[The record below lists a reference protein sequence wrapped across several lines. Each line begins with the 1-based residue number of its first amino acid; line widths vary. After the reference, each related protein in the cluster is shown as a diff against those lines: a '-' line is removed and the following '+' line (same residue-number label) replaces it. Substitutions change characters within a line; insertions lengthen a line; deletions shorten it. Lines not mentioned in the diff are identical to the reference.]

1 MKKIIIGI
9 LFSFNAFAGY
19 ECELKLAHTEDLYK
33 TIAQANISATDRDL
47 RTIHLKEFFIEEK
60 TKRKTIS
67 VSVQAAMVGWAGEEE
82 VAVAVFRRSVK
93 NFSIETTSLNRKL
106 SIKGSEAGSLWFEN
120 YKLDIKCNLVQ

>member
-1 MKKIIIGI
+1 MKKIIIGLLI
-9 LFSFNAFAGY
+9 SFNALAGY
-19 ECELKLAHTEDLYK
+19 ECELKLSHNEDLYK
-33 TIAQANISATDRDL
+33 TIAQAKISANDRDL

-67 VSVQAAMVGWAGEEE
+67 VSVQAAVVGWTGEEE

-106 SIKGSEAGSLWFEN
+106 SIKGSDSGTLWFEN